1 MFGKLLKYE
10 FKSTAKWYL
19 LMSLI
24 VLGLSVLVGVIGGSN
39 ASKANYMEIQMLE
52 TIIGIL
58 FILIFG
64 ILIVL
69 FLSNYYIIIRRFYTN
84 LYGREGYLTWTL
96 PASPHAILLSKFLG
110 AWIASI
116 YCFVLLYICGIVT
129 LLVMGSVTGED
140 LSLIWDN
147 YFSILS
153 HSFTLWQ
160 IVWIMVTTA
169 SGILMFYVSIALGQL
184 FQNRRGLKAILFGF
198 LLWVVLSIIG
208 TIVNPFRDLE
218 NIFNLSVTMSSTTTD
233 DFGIDFIPGLIYEAI
248 KIVSMYFTIHYIS
261 KYKLNLQ

>member
-19 LMSLI
+19 LMTLI

-39 ASKANYMEIQMLE
+39 ASNANFLENQMLE

-218 NIFNLSVTMSSTTTD
+218 NIFNLIGTMSSTTTD
-233 DFGIDFIPGLIYEAI
+233 DFGIDFIPGLIYEVI